1 MTKNDLP
8 SASLPSPAPKRGSV
22 ESSAEPRFLAVGRVT
37 RPHGVHG
44 EVRVE
49 LLTDVPE
56 RFQWL
61 EAVYVGEKSPRRTAI
76 ESVRFHQGVVL
87 LRLAG
92 YPTRDE
98 AEMLR
103 GELLQVPESEAVPLA
118 EGEYY
123 LYQLVGL
130 EVFTEGGKRVG
141 RLSEI
146 LETGANNVFVVD
158 GDNGQHLLPDIPDV
172 IKEIDIDNG
181 KITIHLLPGLI
192 EGLEE

>member
-1 MTKNDLP
+1 MTENDLP
-8 SASLPSPAPKRGSV
+8 LASPSGPTQKRGSV
-22 ESSAEPRFLAVGRVT
+22 ESSAEPHFLAVGRIT

-56 RFQWL
+56 RFEWL
-61 EAVYVGEKSPRRTAI
+61 DAIYVGEKNPRRTAI
-76 ESVRFHQGVVL
+76 ESVRYHQGVVL

-98 AEMLR
+98 AEALR
-103 GELLQVPESEAVPLA
+103 GQLLQVPEADAVPLE

-130 EVFTEGGKRVG
+130 DVFTEAGTHLG
-141 RLSEI
+141 RLSEV
-146 LETGANNVFVVD
+146 LETGANNVFVVN
-158 GDNGQHLLPDIPDV
+158 GGNGQHLLPDIPDV
-172 IKEIDIDNG
+172 IKEIDIEHG
-181 KITIHLLPGLI
+181 KMTIHPMPGLI
-192 EGLEE
+192 DGLDE